1 MAANF
6 VFDSQEILNVPRR
19 VRLRFLL
26 ACGLIRDHFEPSYE
40 PR

>member
-6 VFDSQEILNVPRR
+6 VLDSQEILNIPRR

-26 ACGLIRDHFEPSYE
+26 ACGLVRDHFE
-40 PR
+40 